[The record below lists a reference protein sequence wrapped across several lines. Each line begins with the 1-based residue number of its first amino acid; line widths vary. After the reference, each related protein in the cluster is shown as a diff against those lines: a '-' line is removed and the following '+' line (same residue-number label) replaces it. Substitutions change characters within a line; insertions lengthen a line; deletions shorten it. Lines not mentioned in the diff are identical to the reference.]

1 MGLFGHS
8 TSQSVLL
15 EPFHPPIGLN
25 AAFCMPHVETLVM
38 KEKMWSFSGDD
49 FSIQNSAGQ
58 DVVRCHGQAFS
69 WRDRKEFKDARQ
81 MPLFTVRNKVLAF
94 HKTQLIEAMD
104 GTDLCTVKKKFSI
117 GSSRMIASFH
127 NLASANASSSSHDLI
142 ELECKGDWFDRSA
155 IITLLGTER
164 VVGQISRKILNMRE
178 VIGGQQTYAVTIA
191 PGVDVALMAALC
203 VCFDEA
209 FNESQN

>member
-69 WRDRKEFKDARQ
+69 WRDRKGAFFYGRGTLGPLVDCDSTEFKDARQ

-104 GTDLCTVKKKFSI
+104 GTDLCTVKKKFSSALLLPSLH
-117 GSSRMIASFH
+117 SSFPCPF
-127 NLASANASSSSHDLI
+127 SSSS
-142 ELECKGDWFDRSA
+142 F
-155 IITLLGTER
+155 
-164 VVGQISRKILNMRE
+164 
-178 VIGGQQTYAVTIA
+178 A
-191 PGVDVALMAALC
+191 PPPTMD
-203 VCFDEA
+203 
-209 FNESQN
+209 